1 MEKRFLHTTHR
12 ERSVP
17 SRAERCRTVLALL
30 FVGFLFIL
38 PMVANGSVI
47 DDLRKQIS
55 ARNEEVK
62 QLQQKMAEA
71 KQNLLEARGE
81 ARSLQNQI
89 YRFNKQ
95 IEAFELEMA
104 ITEGQIEETRLK
116 IAELEARIKQTEEAI
131 HLEKARIAST
141 LRVLYET
148 GTPDIIELSLGA
160 DSLSTIFN
168 NFYGAQRLEGEL
180 KTRLNVAKELTIN
193 LEKEKEDTTKEEE
206 NLIALRTK
214 LSLQQDLAQDQRS
227 QKSELLKDTR
237 QQEVVFQKSLKKLE
251 SQQVDIQKE
260 IVGLEAK
267 LRYAIDPATL
277 PKGKGILAWP
287 VDEVRITQYY
297 GSTSKTG
304 FVNNGYDFHNGIDI
318 APTSGIGTPIYAA
331 GDGKVIAK
339 GDDGRY
345 AYGRWVAIDHKNG
358 LVTLYGHLSR
368 VAVSSGQA
376 VGKGTVIGYMGSTGF
391 STGPHLHFTVY
402 ATNTFEV
409 IERWYGPLPIG
420 GHLDPIEYL

>member
-1 MEKRFLHTTHR
+1 MEKRRISITY
-12 ERSVP
+12 
-17 SRAERCRTVLALL
+17 SRRTKTILALL
-30 FVGFLFIL
+30 FMGFLFIS
-38 PMVANGSVI
+38 PMVAKGSMI

-55 ARNEEVK
+55 TKNEEVK

-71 KQNLLEARGE
+71 KQNLVEAQGQ

-116 IAELEARIKQTEEAI
+116 ITELEARIKQTEDAI
-131 HLEKARIAST
+131 NLEKARIASA
-141 LRVLYET
+141 LRMLYET

-168 NFYGAQRLEGEL
+168 DFYGAQRLEGEL
-180 KTRLNVAKELTIN
+180 KTRLSVAKELTVN
-193 LEKEKEDTTKEEE
+193 LEKEKEDATQEEE
-206 NLIALRTK
+206 NLITLRTK
-214 LSLQQDLAQDQRS
+214 LSLQQDLAEEQRTEKS
-227 QKSELLKDTR
+227 QVLKNTK
-237 QQEVVFQKSLKKLE
+237 QQETVYQKSLKQLE
-251 SQQVDIQKE
+251 TQQVDAQKE

-267 LRYAIDPATL
+267 LRYAINPDTL
-277 PKGKGILAWP
+277 PKGKGVLAWP

-304 FVNNGYDFHNGIDI
+304 FVNNGYEFHNGIDI

-331 GDGKVIAK
+331 GDGKVVSK
-339 GDDGRY
+339 GDDSRY
-345 AYGRWVAIDHKNG
+345 AYGRWVAVDHKNG
-358 LVTLYGHLSR
+358 LVTLYAHLSR
-368 VAVSSGQA
+368 IAVSNGQN
-376 VGKGTVIGYMGSTGF
+376 VSKGAVIGYMGSTGF

-402 ATNTFEV
+402 AANTFEV
-409 IERWYGPLPIG
+409 IQRWYGPLPIG

>member
-1 MEKRFLHTTHR
+1 MEKRPFFTTCR
-12 ERSVP
+12 KL
-17 SRAERCRTVLALL
+17 SRIVLALL
-30 FVGFLFIL
+30 FVGFLFIS
-38 PMVANGSVI
+38 PMIAKGSVI

-71 KQNLLEARGE
+71 KQNLLEAQGE
-81 ARSLQNQI
+81 ARSLQNEI

-141 LRVLYET
+141 LRVLYEA

-180 KTRLNVAKELTIN
+180 KTRLNVAKELTSN

-214 LSLQQDLAQDQRS
+214 LSLQQDLAEEQRTEKN
-227 QKSELLKDTR
+227 QVLKSTK
-237 QQEVVFQKSLKKLE
+237 QQETVYQKSLKQLE
-251 SQQVDIQKE
+251 VQQVDAQKE

-267 LRYAIDPATL
+267 LRYAINPDTL
-277 PKGKGILAWP
+277 PKGKGVLVWP

-304 FVNNGYDFHNGIDI
+304 FVNNGYEFHNGIDI
-318 APTSGIGTPIYAA
+318 APRSGIGTPIYAA
-331 GDGKVIAK
+331 EDGKVIAK

-345 AYGRWVAIDHKNG
+345 AYGRCVAIDHKNG
-358 LVTLYGHLSR
+358 LVTLYAHLSR
-368 VAVSSGQA
+368 VAVSSGQI

-391 STGPHLHFTVY
+391 STGPHVHFTVY

-409 IERWYGPLPIG
+409 IQRWYGPLPIG
-420 GHLDPIEYL
+420 GHLDPMEYL